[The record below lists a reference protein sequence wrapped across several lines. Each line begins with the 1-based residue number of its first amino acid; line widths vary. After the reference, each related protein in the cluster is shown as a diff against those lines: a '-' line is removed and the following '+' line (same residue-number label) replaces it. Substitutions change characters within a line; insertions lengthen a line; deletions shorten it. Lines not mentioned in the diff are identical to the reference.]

1 MTRIIRE
8 NINPKDLETKLKLQ
22 YENNEFSSYV
32 GIDPGARCMY
42 GMVKDEDKF
51 LLKSSSFRYH
61 TKEFQRKKILK
72 HYTESALNFVKR
84 DRAEIEK
91 IKNIVISNK
100 YDLREYTKFQLKHF
114 HRLQQVLTK
123 KQVSKLKWEKQIN
136 VQKLLDKKANEITR
150 TKDDKKTLVAYGN
163 GKVHPM
169 IKGYVKTPLK
179 KLYLALKKNDNCSI
193 FLADEFRATKLCSNC
208 HEVCQT
214 SR

>member
-1 MTRIIRE
+1 
-8 NINPKDLETKLKLQ
+8 
-22 YENNEFSSYV
+22 
-32 GIDPGARCMY
+32 
-42 GMVKDEDKF
+42 
-51 LLKSSSFRYH
+51 
-61 TKEFQRKKILK
+61 
-72 HYTESALNFVKR
+72 
-84 DRAEIEK
+84 
-91 IKNIVISNK
+91 
-100 YDLREYTKFQLKHF
+100 LKHF
-114 HRLQQVLTK
+114 HRLQQVFTK

-193 FLADEFRATKLCSNC
+193 FLADEFRTTKLCSNC

-214 SR
+214 SRSPHRFQVCPNCKKVWNRDINAARNILFKTKYFIETGLYPVKFSRESLTINNVVVKLFSC